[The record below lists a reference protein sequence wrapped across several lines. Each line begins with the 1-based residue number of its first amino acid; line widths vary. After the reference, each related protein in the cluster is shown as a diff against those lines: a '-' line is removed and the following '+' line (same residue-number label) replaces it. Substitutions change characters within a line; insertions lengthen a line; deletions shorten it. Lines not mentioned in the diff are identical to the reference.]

1 MAVLKKIEY
10 FISNTSEST
19 TQEAIEKIKT
29 ELNRKQNLASN
40 KISDTEFKNLYFSGF
55 FDPRSLKQYLIFSE
69 QTKTQGGLSSEVY
82 ELDNNGTNI
91 DETALQ
97 NLIAN
102 SPALNDFVT
111 KTELETQINTK
122 VNEIINSDLVT
133 MEFINT
139 L

>member
-1 MAVLKKIEY
+1 MAVIKKIEY
-10 FISNTSEST
+10 FISSNSENT

-40 KISDTEFKNLYFSGF
+40 KISDTEFKNLYFGGF
-55 FDPRSLKQYLIFSE
+55 FDPRNLKQYLIFSE

-82 ELDNNGTNI
+82 ELDNNNI

-102 SPALNDFVT
+102 SPTLNDFVT

-133 MEFINT
+133 IDFMNT